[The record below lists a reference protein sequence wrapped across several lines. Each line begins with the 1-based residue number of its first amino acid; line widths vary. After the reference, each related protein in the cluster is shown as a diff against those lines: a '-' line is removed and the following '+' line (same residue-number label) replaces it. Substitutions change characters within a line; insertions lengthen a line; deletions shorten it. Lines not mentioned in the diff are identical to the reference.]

1 MTKEYIQFKQ
11 LLKRENHLNRLEQ
24 KGFKFIIKK
33 NKFKVI
39 GGFICLGIAL
49 FPNGLGFV
57 FYPLSFIL
65 LGFNKMDLY
74 RFKEIGL
81 RKFKRFL
88 K

>member
-1 MTKEYIQFKQ
+1 
-11 LLKRENHLNRLEQ
+11 
-24 KGFKFIIKK
+24 
-33 NKFKVI
+33 VI